1 MNLMYQYFIT
11 TIKPH
16 IRGVPLR
23 VYSAILVGKGGI
35 AMEGYKTVSR
45 LLDVVEQDI
54 LPITRKEVKK
64 GHNIFGGAVLA
75 GEDLSLVTAGTNMRG
90 EDPTLHGEMVTI
102 GQFFRMKDRPSPEE
116 TIFLSTHEP
125 CSMCLSALAW
135 SGFKKIFFLFG
146 YEETRDDFRMG
157 DDLRIL
163 EEIFSTTTPSRKN
176 PFFELIPVR
185 SMLRDITKREALSS
199 RIKMIKGEYIRLTDE
214 VFQIQ
219 GKSAGGGIE

>member
-1 MNLMYQYFIT
+1 
-11 TIKPH
+11 
-16 IRGVPLR
+16 
-23 VYSAILVGKGGI
+23 
-35 AMEGYKTVSR
+35 MEGYKTVSR